1 MSAKEQI
8 LRYTI
13 FVCIFLVSV
22 YLCLPAFTYNQA
34 KEKVLNNHDIDIV
47 ETYIVPVEA
56 NEWNPFATKWAYF
69 FEGNNSKLERISIMV
84 IPDTGKVFVVN
95 SSYRN

>member
-22 YLCLPAFTYNQA
+22 YLSLPAFTYNQA

-47 ETYIVPVEA
+47 ETYIVPVR
-56 NEWNPFATKWAYF
+56 
-69 FEGNNSKLERISIMV
+69 SK
-84 IPDTGKVFVVN
+84 
-95 SSYRN
+95 